1 MSGNWLGSIDE
12 KPAQKKKES
21 ATSLRKIMH
30 LSASIGDPI
39 MLLRRAKQSGTYLTK
54 GLTAKLWNRS
64 EKYDLYPITLKSILE
79 KKEKI

>member
-1 MSGNWLGSIDE
+1 M
-12 KPAQKKKES
+12 
-21 ATSLRKIMH
+21 R

-79 KKEKI
+79 KKEKIWKKSHRTTKNTVTPPFS